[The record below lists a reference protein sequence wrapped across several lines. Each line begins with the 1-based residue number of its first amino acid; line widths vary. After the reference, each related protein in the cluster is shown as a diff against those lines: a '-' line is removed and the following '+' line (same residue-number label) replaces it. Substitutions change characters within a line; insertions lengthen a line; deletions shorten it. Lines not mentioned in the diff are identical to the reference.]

1 MSAEY
6 EDRVQETTTTTGTG
20 AVTVLGAVTGFRT
33 FASAYANGDRVTY
46 TIAGGAEW
54 ESGEGIYSGGAITR
68 LNVFRSSNSNSLVSF
83 SSGTKAVW
91 SSISGQMMVD
101 FGLLYAFHNCLVNQ

>member
-20 AVTVLGAVTGFRT
+20 TVTVLGAVTGFRSFGST
-33 FASAYANGDRVTY
+33 FSNGDRVTY

-54 ESGEGIYSGGAITR
+54 ESGEGIYSSGTISR
-68 LNVFRSSNSNSLVSF
+68 VNVFRSSNSNALVSF
-83 SSGTKAVW
+83 SSGTKAIW
-91 SSISGQMMVD
+91 CSISGQMMVD
-101 FGLLYAFHNCLVNQ
+101 MGVAYAFRNLLVNR